1 MAKKEENLKMM
12 SGDKELEFYYSD
24 LSKEAQAQFNRANEL
39 AGQLIK
45 LEQQSNELRFLAN
58 NYARFVIDELEKDV
72 DDKEEK

>member
-1 MAKKEENLKMM
+1 MAKKEEKLKMM

-24 LSKEAQAQFNRANEL
+24 LSKEAQAQLNRANEL